1 MDVFNTAFLIAV
13 VEDLKLPQ
21 SWLLDRY
28 FPTVVQS
35 DTEEIK
41 FDVKGGKRRIAPFV
55 SPLLEGKLVESLGY
69 TTKTFK
75 PAYIKDKRV
84 FDPEQPLKRAAGE
97 RIGGSGS
104 PMNRL
109 QSNLV
114 TEMADQTEMII
125 RRLET
130 MAVEVLRT
138 GKVTVTGEG
147 YDTVVVDFGRTA
159 GHTVTLSGASRWGQA
174 GIKPLDNLDTWTNT
188 VLQNSGAGIVDVVMD
203 PDAWKLFAAN
213 TEVKELLDTRRGSTA
228 RIETTN
234 TPRIGA
240 QYKGQVGH
248 YDFYTYQDWYVN
260 DAGSEVAMLPSN
272 TVLMGS
278 SAVEGIRHFG
288 AIRDEKAGYQPQQ
301 MFPKSWTTEDPAVRY
316 LMMQSAPLLVPYRPD
331 ATFAVTVN

>member
-1 MDVFNTAFLIAV
+1 MDVYSTAFLIAV
-13 VEDLKLPQ
+13 VEELKPPQ
-21 SWLLDRY
+21 SWFLDRY

-35 DTEEIK
+35 NTEEIK

-84 FDPEQPLKRAAGE
+84 FDPDQPLKRAVGE
-97 RIGGSGS
+97 RLGGDRD

-109 QSNLV
+109 A
-114 TEMADQTEMII
+114 TTIAAEMSDQAEMIT

-147 YDTVVVDFGRTA
+147 YDTVVVDFGRNA
-159 GHTVTLSGASRWGQA
+159 NHTVTLSGATRWGQS
-174 GIKPLDNLDTWTNT
+174 GIKPLDNLETWTNT

-203 PDAWKLFAAN
+203 PEAWKLFAAD
-213 TEVKELLDTRRGSTA
+213 EQVKELLDTRRGSTA
-228 RIETTN
+228 RIESVN

-240 QYKGQVGH
+240 QYKGQIGQW
-248 YDFYTYQDWYVN
+248 DFYVYQDWYVN
-260 DAGSEVAMLPSN
+260 DAGNEVAMLPANS
-272 TVLMGS
+272 VILGS
-278 SAVEGIRHFG
+278 GAVEGIRHFG
-288 AIRDEKAGYQPQQ
+288 AIRDEKAGYQPMA

-316 LMMQSAPLLVPYRPD
+316 LMMQSAPLIVPYRPD
-331 ATFAVTVN
+331 ATFAATVN

>member
-1 MDVFNTAFLIAV
+1 MDVFNTAFLTGV
-13 VEDLKLPQ
+13 VNNLFTPQ

-35 DTEEIK
+35 DTEEVK
-41 FDVKGGKRRIAPFV
+41 FDVRGGKRRIAPFV
-55 SPLLEGKLVESLGY
+55 SPLLEGTLVESLGY

-75 PAYIKDKRV
+75 LVYIKDKRV

-97 RIGGSGS
+97 RIGGFRT
-104 PMNRL
+104 PMDRL
-109 QSNLV
+109 GQNVV

-147 YDTVVVDFGRTA
+147 YPTVVVDFGRTA
-159 GHTVTLSGASRWGQA
+159 GHTVILSGASRWGQS
-174 GIKPLDNLDTWTNT
+174 GIKPIDNLDTWTNT

-203 PDAWKLFAAN
+203 PDAWKLFVADSD
-213 TEVKELLDTRRGSTA
+213 VKELLDTRRGSTA
-228 RIETTN
+228 RIESVN

-240 QYKGQVGH
+240 QYKGQIGH
-248 YDFYTYQDWYVN
+248 YDSYTYQDWYVN

-272 TVLMGS
+272 TVFLGS

-288 AIRDEKAGYQPQQ
+288 AIRDEKAGYRPMQ

-331 ATFAVTVN
+331 ATFAATVN